1 MRATE
6 EQHNARKREMMEK
19 CFDCYAENGLTGTG
33 IKALAA
39 ACGCTTG
46 NLYSYFNSVD
56 ELIIESTAYCMEKV
70 EDDFMEMAPTDPKDV
85 VRFVKEVPYWTA
97 KKHGKKYRLM
107 YQIYTHPKYIEHG
120 KKFFEGV
127 NERYTEY
134 AKRLEPKIG
143 IPYTVITP
151 LIFIFVR
158 ACVHYA
164 MFEDEYYLKS
174 QMEVLKQ
181 GVALFVDKYK
191 ANHAYTGQPPL
202 IYGTGSG
209 AKLRRNNN
217 SERRKEDENREKTTH
232 RYTFGALRRPFGA
245 LQRACHRME
254 QSGKAQRRC
263 TAGGAEQRHGDPVE
277 IQR

>member
-1 MRATE
+1 MRTRDQE
-6 EQHNARKREMMEK
+6 EFQRKKIMLMEK
-19 CFDCYAENGLTGTG
+19 CYDCYAENGLASVG
-33 IKALAA
+33 IRKLAES
-39 ACGCTTG
+39 CGCSSAV
-46 NLYSYFNSVD
+46 LYIYFRD
-56 ELIIESTAYCMEKV
+56 LDDLIVQSTAYCMEKV
-70 EDDFMEMAPTDPKDV
+70 EDDFMAKAPTDPQDLM
-85 VRFVKEVPYWTA
+85 RFIDEIPYWTA

-181 GVALFVDKYK
+181 GVALFADKYRSQYL
-191 ANHAYTGQPPL
+191 NG
-202 IYGTGSG
+202 G
-209 AKLRRNNN
+209 N
-217 SERRKEDENREKTTH
+217 EK
-232 RYTFGALRRPFGA
+232 
-245 LQRACHRME
+245 
-254 QSGKAQRRC
+254 
-263 TAGGAEQRHGDPVE
+263 
-277 IQR
+277 